1 MHDPQGT
8 QQKRLL
14 TRATVPGYARV
25 GAARSLRQATRHVG
39 SSRETAHRTLITK
52 RHRAHDAPRRAAPQ
66 PRQGWPGPDVE
77 QDGARRPGGS
87 FRARTPPAATQVLA
101 RHLPDPF

>member
-1 MHDPQGT
+1 MSEDPAPVMMALTSAKSTLMSPGT
-8 QQKRLL
+8 CD
-14 TRATVPGYARV
+14 THTHTP
-25 GAARSLRQATRHVG
+25 T
-39 SSRETAHRTLITK
+39 
-52 RHRAHDAPRRAAPQ
+52 
-66 PRQGWPGPDVE
+66 QGWPGPDVE